1 MIKPDSGK
9 LIQQFQHTIL
19 IERGLAKNT
28 INAYG
33 SDLKLLNRWL
43 DTKSVSL
50 VTAQRSDLM
59 EYLAHRLSTGASARS
74 SARILS
80 TLKRFYAF
88 LLDQRLITSDPTILV
103 DAPRVGRPLPE
114 SLTEDE
120 VNRLLGA
127 PDVTT
132 ALGVRDRAMLELIY
146 ASGLRVSELVTLSL
160 DQINL
165 GQGALRVFGKGNKE
179 RLVPVGDAA
188 NYWVSRYCDQERPRC
203 LEQNRT
209 QSSIVFLSRRGTGMT
224 RQAFW
229 HTVKRHAVAA
239 GIRKKLSPH
248 TLRHAFATH
257 LINHDADLRVVQ
269 LLLGHSNLSTTQIYT
284 HVARER
290 LKVLHREHHPRG

>member
-1 MIKPDSGK
+1 MIQPDSDR

-28 INAYG
+28 ITAYG
-33 SDLKLLNRWL
+33 SDLRLFNRWL
-43 DTKSVSL
+43 SERSGSL
-50 VTAQRSDLM
+50 VSAQRGDLM

-88 LLDQRLITSDPTILV
+88 LLDQRLIASDPTLLV
-103 DAPRVGRPLPE
+103 DAPRVGRPLPD

-120 VNRLLGA
+120 VNRLLAA

-132 ALGVRDRAMLELIY
+132 SLGVRDRAMLELIY
-146 ASGLRVSELVTLSL
+146 ACGLRVSELVALTL

-165 GQGALRVFGKGNKE
+165 SQGALRVFGKGNKE
-179 RLVPVGDAA
+179 RLVPIGDTAMD
-188 NYWVSRYCDQERPRC
+188 WVARYCDRERPLC

-209 QSSIVFLSRRGTGMT
+209 QSNVVFLSRRGTGMT
-224 RQAFW
+224 RQTFW
-229 HTVKRHAVAA
+229 HTVKRHASEA
-239 GIRKKLSPH
+239 GIVKKLSPH

-257 LINHDADLRVVQ
+257 LVNHDADLRVVQ

-284 HVARER
+284 HIARER
-290 LKVLHREHHPRG
+290 FKVLHSEHHPRG